1 MPILPTPSL
10 RTVVNKVLRR
20 VSSSTSGNPTFS
32 QAYLSK
38 PHSQTVDIGFFKSK
52 ETSQCWHLANYQQ
65 HKLHYALKALGYLPD
80 PLLEQLIHYLDGP
93 TTKQYEHANAHLRL
107 IIAVNS
113 KLKRPLQLELLD
125 RLRQRFAVDAVAMQS
140 PKVWQQ
146 PTLYTP
152 VAHNFSPKLNAK
164 LSAKLSAKFSYKSDT
179 EIINKIAAKINFVIN
194 KATVSWDD
202 KTIANADGGAMGIR
216 CYQALTDH
224 QSPAQNLEK
233 IVMLFFHG
241 GGFCIGDINTHH
253 EFCHAVCAQTG
264 WAVVS
269 VDYRLAPEHPAPTA
283 LRDCIAAYT
292 WLASHC
298 QMLGADPTRIV
309 LVGDSAG
316 GCLSTLVAQQVATPN
331 KSSWLDIGLEGQATF
346 NQLQNLPRP
355 LAQMPL
361 YPVTDIEI
369 EYPSWTLYGKGLL
382 LDHDDIVVFD
392 AAYVQYS
399 KLSRQHSLIS
409 PMLGDNREVCPTYI
423 VAAELDILRDEAFAY
438 AEQLQHYG
446 IDVSTYL
453 VLGAPHG
460 FIHFMSVHQGLG
472 QETLYIIKS
481 FAQFISEVLSSE
493 AKLAA

>member
-1 MPILPTPSL
+1 MPILPIPSL
-10 RTVVNKVLRR
+10 HTVVNKMRR
-20 VSSSTSGNPTFS
+20 RASPATFS
-32 QAYLSK
+32 KSVAPQIYLPKSY
-38 PHSQTVDIGFFKSK
+38 SETADIGFFKSK
-52 ETSQCWHLANYQQ
+52 DASHCKYLAAYQQ
-65 HKLHYALKALGYLPD
+65 HKLHYVLKALGYLPD
-80 PLLEQLIHYLDGP
+80 PLLEQLVHYLDGP
-93 TTKQYEHANAHLRL
+93 STKQYEHANAHLRL

-146 PTLYTP
+146 ATPNVSAADKFSSTL
-152 VAHNFSPKLNAK
+152 NFKLSPKM
-164 LSAKLSAKFSYKSDT
+164 
-179 EIINKIAAKINFVIN
+179 INKIVSKISLRLDTP
-194 KATVSWDD
+194 TVSWDN
-202 KTIANADGGAMGIR
+202 KTIANADGEAMKIR
-216 CYQALTDH
+216 CYQAIADH
-224 QSPAQNLEK
+224 PSQQQNPDK
-233 IVMLFFHG
+233 TVMLFFHG

-283 LRDCIAAYT
+283 LQDCIAAYA

-298 QMLGADPTRIV
+298 QTLGSDPTRIV
-309 LVGDSAG
+309 LAGDSAG
-316 GCLSTLVAQQVATPN
+316 GCLATLVAQQVATPN
-331 KSSWLDIGLEGQATF
+331 KASWLDIGLEGQKTF
-346 NQLQNLPRP
+346 NQLQNLPQP
-355 LAQMPL
+355 LAQLPL

-392 AAYVQYS
+392 AAYVQNS

-409 PMLGDNREVCPTYI
+409 PMLGDNRKVCPTYI

-446 IDVSTYL
+446 IEVSTHL

-460 FIHFMSVHQGLG
+460 FIHFMSVHQELG
-472 QETLYIIKS
+472 QETLYIIKN
-481 FAQFISEVLSSE
+481 FAQFVSQVISTE